1 MGRRGEHQPSLVPGD
16 PGDRY
21 GFPHLVAEF
30 EEWMGVHGYSPR
42 TIDNRR
48 RQVAALAGWLEE
60 RGVARPAE
68 VTRPMLERYQRHLFH
83 YRKPNGEPL
92 SFRSQSQRL
101 LAVRAFFKWAARQ
114 HHLLHNPA
122 SELELPKVERRLP
135 RPALTATEAELVLA
149 QPDLTTP
156 GGVRDRA
163 MIEVLYS
170 TGIRR
175 SELAGLAVFDIDAD
189 RQTLLVRQGKG
200 RKDRMV
206 PIGERA
212 LAWVDRYLAE
222 VRHVHATEP
231 DDGVLFLTVDGTRF
245 SLDRLTQLVRGYVE
259 RSEVNKQGA
268 CHLFRHT
275 LATLM
280 LEGGADIR
288 YVQQM
293 LGHADISTTQI
304 YTQVSI
310 RHLQAIHTATHPAAS
325 NTPRAQRQ
333 VHPVHRGVAGV
344 EPLVSPAA
352 LLSVLDEEI
361 NQENRPDPGPADG
374 RATGHPAGQNAD
386 QGDGEHDTGVDGR
399 ADGPAGPPFKRTII
413 R

>member
-1 MGRRGEHQPSLVPGD
+1 MGRRGEHRPSLVPGD
-16 PGDRY
+16 PGDRF

-60 RGVARPAE
+60 RGVSRPAE

-83 YRKPNGEPL
+83 YREPNGEPL

-149 QPDLTTP
+149 GCDLATA

-175 SELAGLAVFDIDAD
+175 SELAGLAIFDIDQD
-189 RQTLLVRQGKG
+189 RHTLLVRQGKG

-212 LAWVDRYLAE
+212 LVWVDRYLAE
-222 VRHVHATEP
+222 VRHVHAIEP
-231 DDGVLFLTVDGTRF
+231 DDGVLFLTV
-245 SLDRLTQLVRGYVE
+245 
-259 RSEVNKQGA
+259 
-268 CHLFRHT
+268 
-275 LATLM
+275 
-280 LEGGADIR
+280 
-288 YVQQM
+288 
-293 LGHADISTTQI
+293 
-304 YTQVSI
+304 
-310 RHLQAIHTATHPAAS
+310 
-325 NTPRAQRQ
+325 
-333 VHPVHRGVAGV
+333 
-344 EPLVSPAA
+344 
-352 LLSVLDEEI
+352 
-361 NQENRPDPGPADG
+361 
-374 RATGHPAGQNAD
+374 
-386 QGDGEHDTGVDGR
+386 
-399 ADGPAGPPFKRTII
+399 
-413 R
+413 